1 MIVDIGRRIKRR
13 KIFEKGIHSFCRGE
27 EKWRRKRGKICGE
40 GEYFLRRRRKKKK
53 GKRKLFGD
61 RKYPLVQ
68 EKKNI
73 GGKGG
78 KYLEKEKLLR
88 DGWTDGWV
96 EGSIRGLRGPKNI
109 NVLINIFERIESQ
122 LFFLLSKFLS

>member
-27 EKWRRKRGKICGE
+27 EKWRRKRGEICGE
-40 GEYFLRRRRKKKK
+40 GKYFLRRRRKKKK
-53 GKRKLFGD
+53 EKRKSFGE
-61 RKYPLVQ
+61 RKYPFAE

-73 GGKGG
+73 EGKGG
-78 KYLEKEKLLR
+78 KYLEKEKLLW

-96 EGSIRGLRGPKNI
+96 KGSIRGLRGPKNI
-109 NVLINIFERIESQ
+109 NHALINIS
-122 LFFLLSKFLS
+122 